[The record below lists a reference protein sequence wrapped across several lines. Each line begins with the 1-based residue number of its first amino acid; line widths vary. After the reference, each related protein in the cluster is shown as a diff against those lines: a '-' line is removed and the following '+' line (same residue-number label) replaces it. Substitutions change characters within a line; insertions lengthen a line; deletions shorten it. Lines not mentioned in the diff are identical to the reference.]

1 MTIKEF
7 KSKIENE
14 YNRLYVAK
22 LANIGFNVYSHDT
35 EHPRKDLIGY
45 CIPTSEDSFEFF
57 IQPDIKTG
65 LEKLNDSIL
74 LSGGYNSMNIN
85 KLKIIG
91 GTSLKD
97 LNSAFE
103 MCDIRTLDLSLLDT
117 SNVLHMDDT
126 FYSMSNKKLILPEI
140 ILLENLETAC
150 NTFLDMNT
158 TSIEIR
164 NIKLNKLK
172 SVKKAFSE
180 TKADKIIIE
189 NVSLNNLESADGIFC
204 YATVDEIRLLNIK
217 SPRLK
222 YLLQG
227 FAHAKISHAIL
238 DIDTSKINSFTK
250 VFYMSKIDKLDISN
264 WRDNDKALVAEAFE
278 KCKIAEEIIMDS
290 KKHPSLFN
298 EFTKNIK
305 E

>member
-14 YNRLYVAK
+14 YNRLSVAK
-22 LANIGFNVYSHDT
+22 LANIGFDVYYQDNI
-35 EHPRKDLIGY
+35 IGY
-45 CIPTSEDSFEFF
+45 CIPRNDNYFEFF
-57 IQPDIKTG
+57 IEKGIKMG
-65 LEKLNDSIL
+65 LEHLATSIL
-74 LSGGYNSMNIN
+74 LSGGYSGINIDT
-85 KLKIIG
+85 LKVIG
-91 GTSLKD
+91 GCD
-97 LNSAFE
+97 LIDFNSVFE

-117 SNVLHMDDT
+117 SKVSRMDDA

-158 TSIEIR
+158 TSIEIK

-172 SVKKAFSE
+172 SAKKAFSE
-180 TKADKIIIE
+180 TQADKIIIE

-204 YATVDEIRLLNIK
+204 YATVNEVRLLNIK

-222 YLLQG
+222 YLLKG

-238 DIDTSKINSFTK
+238 DIDTSKVNSFTK
-250 VFYMSKIDKLDISN
+250 VFLYAKIDKLDISN
-264 WRDNDKALVAEAFE
+264 WRDNDKASVAEAFE

-298 EFTKNIK
+298 EFTKNVK